1 MIRQCNDCGKEY
13 EALLSTSKYCSG
25 TCRSRASTERTRAER
40 TERTGFGNIPHAQKV
55 EREEVPELKRTTLPP
70 PPGADP
76 ASQFIIAT
84 QDKEIKR
91 FEDLYNK
98 ERDARKELKK
108 ANEDLR
114 DKVRQ
119 METDKKIADAT
130 VPEKGQL
137 QGIMESPVLQGL
149 LPFIGP
155 AIQEMS
161 VAMVQRV
168 KDRVNN
174 PAAPAGVAGVD
185 GQSPIG
191 QFMAWLSGQPD
202 DVQQYVWEVLQAFM
216 RVNGHMELLQRLIQT
231 RDMVL
236 GQYMKAV

>member
-1 MIRQCNDCGKEY
+1 MK
-13 EALLSTSKYCSG
+13 
-25 TCRSRASTERTRAER
+25 RSV
-40 TERTGFGNIPHAQKV
+40 GLGNAPGPKPV
-55 EREEVPELKRTTLPP
+55 EREEVSELKRTTLPP

-84 QDKEIKR
+84 QEKEIKR
-91 FEDLYNK
+91 FEELYNK
-98 ERDARKELKK
+98 EREARKELKK

-174 PAAPAGVAGVD
+174 PAAPAGVAGLD
-185 GQSPIG
+185 GNSPIG
-191 QFMAWLSGQPD
+191 QFMAWLAAQPE

-216 RVNGHMELLQRLIQT
+216 SVNNQMELLQRLIQT
-231 RDMVL
+231 RDNIL